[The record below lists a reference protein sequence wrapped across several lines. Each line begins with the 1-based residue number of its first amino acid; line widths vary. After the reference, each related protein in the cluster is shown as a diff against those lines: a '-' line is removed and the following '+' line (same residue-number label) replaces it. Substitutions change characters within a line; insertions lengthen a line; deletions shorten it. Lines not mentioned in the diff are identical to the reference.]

1 MDAERDAATRAATGG
16 SAGAEGDAD
25 IAGAAEV
32 AADARAVRAAGV
44 GVGPSVRGDGAT
56 PRPQDPATAS
66 ATTSAAGT
74 TSTLAPA
81 TTRGLTLGQT
91 RATGAVADR
100 SPPLTVEVVNANL
113 RFVEEP
119 VIVGHYRGRVLA
131 GAEAVLDWLL
141 GNAMSTSIRL
151 GRYPQELKAQQIFVN
166 ATVDRTNPLRDV
178 PRPKGVVVVGLG
190 DEGHLR
196 IGGLATAARLGVI
209 AWAQHLAE
217 DARTLDDASPLPPF
231 DLATTLIGS
240 GGTGMTPGLAAR
252 AVAEGVYDANQ
263 LLKAAGWPQ
272 VGQLSLVEL
281 FLDRATEAWHSLQQ
295 LSQTSPGCYEV
306 RSYVRSGPG
315 ALLRPLDSSY
325 RGADFDLIT
334 ASTQTDDDGGASILY
349 TLDTRRARTEVRAVA
364 AQGRLLQE
372 LISVASSNVANDDSI
387 GRTLFR
393 LLVPVEMRPFLDG
406 ASEMQ
411 IELDAG
417 TAGIPWELL
426 DSSRDADGVSRDN
439 KPWAIRAKLLRKL
452 RTSEFRKQVE
462 ETGRRAPILLIGDP
476 ASDDP
481 RYPLLPGARREVRA
495 VAQLL
500 EEGFAGTR
508 TVTSLVGATDTDRGP
523 DARQIVVKLLDNDWS
538 VVHIAGHG
546 QPGVDRAAAAV
557 AAATRAA
564 AAAAAARGMGGAY
577 ASGAAG
583 GGASFNAGA
592 NGAGNM
598 GAGAAPNGV
607 HAITSAGAYLY
618 GASHSSPDIAS
629 RAGGVVL
636 SNGTFL
642 GADEFAKM
650 QRVPELVFI
659 NCCYLARSDPANL
672 LNIEPPPSIHRP
684 YFAASVADA
693 LIRIGVRCVVAAG
706 WAVDDDAAS
715 KFATSFYRA
724 LLDGRR
730 FLDAVS
736 IAREAAWTPANNTW
750 AAYQCYGDPDWCLQE
765 RTPSGDAPDG
775 DSARRDDDAALKSHY
790 SCIASSQGLLIAIE
804 QIQTE
809 LRVNSADVRESAR
822 RLRYLHR
829 NYAIAPP
836 YWGRMG
842 AVAEAFA
849 TAWKEAGSL
858 EQAVDFY
865 QQAIAANDG
874 TASMYA
880 IEQLVISQV
889 RLALQRVREASA
901 SGSPTLLEQAVDAAR
916 KLLGATSASLAQL
929 VAMFPTMD
937 RLALCAEVSKRL
949 AVVERHAGC
958 RDAEVAAITQAMRHY
973 QAAEAAGIARDSGD
987 VYYVRINRCAAELV
1001 AHQATNQAG
1010 DYQADWTKIADE
1022 SPELA
1027 NAEPDF
1033 WSRAARSEVWIFQ
1046 CVAERSL
1053 AVNGVLI
1060 ALDLT
1065 QLQRRLPAAAYWMAM
1080 HDHCDFVLSEY
1091 ARHAGQPE
1099 ADAAQALLAS
1109 LVEWATPVVAGE

>member
-1 MDAERDAATRAATGG
+1 MDADRSVTGG
-16 SAGAEGDAD
+16 GAGAEGDAN
-25 IAGAAEV
+25 IAGAAEIATHARSAEAAE
-32 AADARAVRAAGV
+32 AADAAGV
-44 GVGPSVRGDGAT
+44 GAAPFARADAPSPGAPPGGSSAST
-56 PRPQDPATAS
+56 SASTSAS
-66 ATTSAAGT
+66 AT
-74 TSTLAPA
+74 APTPA
-81 TTRGLTLGQT
+81 RGLTLGQT
-91 RATGAVADR
+91 RATGAAAER
-100 SPPLTVEVVNANL
+100 CAPLKVELVNANL

-141 GNAMSTSIRL
+141 GNAMSTSMRL
-151 GRYPQELKAQQIFVN
+151 GRYPQELKTQQIFVN

-178 PRPKGVVVVGLG
+178 PRPKGIVVIGLG

-196 IGGLATAARLGVI
+196 VNGLASAVRLGVI

-217 DARTLDDASPLPPF
+217 DARTLEDTPPLPPF
-231 DLATTLIGS
+231 ELAATLIGS
-240 GGTGMTPGLAAR
+240 GGTGMTPGLSAR
-252 AVAEGVYDANQ
+252 AVAEGVYEANQ
-263 LLKAAGWPQ
+263 LLKASGWPQ

-295 LSQTSPGCYEV
+295 LSQASPGCYEV
-306 RSYVRSGPG
+306 RNHVRGGPG

-334 ASTQTDDDGGASILY
+334 ASTQIDEDGGASILY

-387 GRTLFR
+387 GRTLFK

-411 IELDAG
+411 IELDSG

-426 DSSRDADGVSRDN
+426 DSSRDADGVSGDH

-452 RTSEFRKQVE
+452 RTPEFRRQVE
-462 ETGRRAPILLIGDP
+462 ETGRRAPVLLIGDP
-476 ASDDP
+476 APDDP
-481 RYPLLPGARREVRA
+481 RYPLLPGARHEVRA
-495 VAQLL
+495 VAKLL
-500 EEGFAGTR
+500 EDGFDGTR
-508 TVTSLVGATDTDRGP
+508 QVTTLVGATDLDRGP
-523 DARQIVVKLLDNDWS
+523 DARQVVVKLLDNDWS

-546 QPGVDRAAAAV
+546 QPAMDRAAAASV
-557 AAATRAA
+557 
-564 AAAAAARGMGGAY
+564 AAAAARGAGGAY
-577 ASGAAG
+577 TSAASSAPN
-583 GGASFNAGA
+583 GASSFGAGA
-592 NGAGNM
+592 NAAGNAGM
-598 GAGAAPNGV
+598 GAGSGGMAGGAPRR
-607 HAITSAGAYLY
+607 SSS
-618 GASHSSPDIAS
+618 GASPYELHSPS

-642 GADEFAKM
+642 GADEFSKM

-672 LNIEPPPSIHRP
+672 LNTEPPPSIHRP

-750 AAYQCYGDPDWCLQE
+750 AAYQCYGDPDWHLHE
-765 RTPSGDAPDG
+765 RGPSDDAQAAGDAQ
-775 DSARRDDDAALKSHY
+775 RDDDAALKAHY
-790 SCIASSQGLLIAIE
+790 ACIASSQGLLIALE

-822 RLRYLHR
+822 RLRFLHR

-865 QQAIAANDG
+865 QQAITANDG

-880 IEQLVISQV
+880 VEQLVGTQV
-889 RLALQRVREASA
+889 RLALQRVRTAFA
-901 SGSPTLLEQAVDAAR
+901 SGAPAALQEAVDAAR

-929 VAMFPTMD
+929 VAMFPTVD
-937 RLALCAEVSKRL
+937 RLSLCGAVSKRL
-949 AVVERHAGC
+949 AMVERHAGC
-958 RDAEVAAITQAMRHY
+958 RDAEVAAIAQAMRHY
-973 QAAEAAGIARDSGD
+973 QAAEAAGIARDSSD
-987 VYYVRINRCAAELV
+987 VYYVRINRYASELV
-1001 AHQATNQAG
+1001 LHLAAAQAG
-1010 DYQADWTKIADE
+1010 DYEADWTKIVDALPE
-1022 SPELA
+1022 SA
-1027 NAEPDF
+1027 IAEPDF

-1053 AVNGVLI
+1053 SLNGVLI
-1060 ALDLT
+1060 AVDLT
-1065 QLQRRLPAAAYWMAM
+1065 QLQRRLPAAAYWMSVY
-1080 HDHCDFVLSEY
+1080 DHCDFVLSEY
-1091 ARHAGQPE
+1091 ARHAEPPE
-1099 ADAAQALLAS
+1099 ADAARSLLAS
-1109 LVEWATPVVAGE
+1109 LQAWAAPVAVGGG